1 VSFNDLGRQ
10 PRLWQH
16 GHKAGGRRIAGGRR
30 GGQTNT
36 MINKDINR
44 RTVLTAGAAAAA
56 SLSAPWLGA
65 PAYAAA
71 GTLRAGITGYNV
83 INTLDPGKHSL
94 IPESYLVW
102 ALFNSLLKFND
113 KMDVVPDLAESFAAK
128 DSDTLEFK
136 LRKGVRFHDGS
147 EMTADDVKFTIERL
161 LDEKFASPNKGKVSE
176 VKEVKIL
183 DPYTVQIVTKKAFA
197 PLLSF
202 LTNARTGTQIVP
214 RKVVEAVGAE
224 AFGKAPVGTGAYML
238 KGWKANESVTLGAHE
253 KYFIPGQPSLA
264 TIEIPLIAEE
274 SSGVTALKGGQIDL
288 TSTAPFADIPTLE
301 QDKTLR
307 VLKQPGMN
315 CRFIAFNHRKPP
327 FDDINFRR
335 AVSMAFD
342 RNAMV
347 KVVLFGEGAPAHGL
361 IPPSLAYA
369 YESKVRAGAT
379 FNAERAKA
387 ELAKSKYATGL
398 GEVPILTWGST
409 WWKRIA
415 EVFALQVNQTLGTKF
430 TVEVNEANTV
440 FARQRSGDFQGSVW
454 GWLGLVDPDEYVGE
468 ILHSKGWR
476 NFYGYNNPKVDA
488 LAEQARGELDRA
500 KRGSL
505 YKQAEDIA
513 VDEAA
518 FAPCFTSNIHNLMT
532 TKVQGFTQLPYS
544 NFGDQFAALKLG

>member
-1 VSFNDLGRQ
+1 MSGKRDFAI
-10 PRLWQH
+10 H
-16 GHKAGGRRIAGGRR
+16 
-30 GGQTNT
+30 
-36 MINKDINR
+36 R
-44 RTVLTAGAAAAA
+44 RTVLGAAAAA
-56 SLSAPWLGA
+56 AAAGVAPPWLA
-65 PAYAAA
+65 RSASAAA

-94 IPESYLVW
+94 IPEAYLVW
-102 ALFNSLLKFND
+102 AMFNSLVKFNA
-113 KMDVVPDLAESFAAK
+113 KMEVVPDLAESFTAK
-128 DSDTLEFK
+128 DNTTLSFK
-136 LRKGVRFHDGS
+136 LRKGVKFHDGS

-161 LDEKFASPNKGKVSE
+161 LDPAFASPNKGKVSE
-176 VKEVKIL
+176 VKEVRVV
-183 DPYTVQIVTKKAFA
+183 DPHTVEIVTKQAFA
-197 PLLSF
+197 PLMAF

-214 RKVVEAVGAE
+214 RKVVQALGND
-224 AFGKAPVGTGAYML
+224 AFGKQPVGTGAY
-238 KGWKANESVTLGAHE
+238 KFKAWKPGESVTLVAHDG
-253 KYFIPGQPSLA
+253 YFVAGQPSMA

-301 QDKTLR
+301 QDKTLK

-315 CRFIAFNHRKPP
+315 CRFIAVNHRKPP
-327 FDDINFRR
+327 FDDVHFRR

-347 KVVLFGEGAPAHGL
+347 KVVLFGEGVPAHGL

-369 YESKVRAGAT
+369 YESKARQTSV

-387 ELAKSKYATGL
+387 ELAKSKYAK
-398 GEVPILTWGST
+398 EKINVPILTWGSS
-409 WWKRIA
+409 WWKRII
-415 EVFALQVNQTLGTKF
+415 EVFALQVNQTLGTNF

-440 FARQRSGDFQGSVW
+440 YARQKSGDFQGSVW

-488 LAEQARGELDRA
+488 LAEQGRAELDLA
-500 KRGSL
+500 KRGAL

-513 VDEAA
+513 IEEAA
-518 FAPCFTSNIHNLMT
+518 VLPCFTSNIHNLMT

-544 NFGDQFAALKLG
+544 NFGDQFATIKMG